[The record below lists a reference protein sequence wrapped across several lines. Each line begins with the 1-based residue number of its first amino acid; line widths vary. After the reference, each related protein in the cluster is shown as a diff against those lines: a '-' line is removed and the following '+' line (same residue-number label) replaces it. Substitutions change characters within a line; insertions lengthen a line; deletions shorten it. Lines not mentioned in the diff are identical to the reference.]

1 MADAEKKHRSP
12 AYPFIPLKKA
22 LERAHVLYQHERRHP
37 TALPVAA
44 KHWGYGEKSSGGLQT
59 VSALKQ
65 YGLVEDV
72 GGTTGRRVKLSELAL
87 AILLDEVPDSADRA
101 AALKRAALSPKLY
114 AEMFEKWG
122 VELPSDESLRTYLKR
137 DKLFNDDAVG
147 GVIKDYKDTLE
158 YANLSNSDKIP
169 DESNEPVSV
178 LVPHLGVKVQG
189 QQQLQQA
196 AQGEI
201 ERVRVS
207 LKGGRLARVVFTG
220 DLPTQADIAK
230 VIASLELQKDS
241 FPNED

>member
-22 LERAHVLYQHERRHP
+22 LERAKTLYQHERRHP
-37 TALPVAA
+37 TALTVAA

-59 VSALKQ
+59 ISALKQ
-65 YGLVEDV
+65 YGLLDEVP
-72 GGTTGRRVKLSELAL
+72 GGGARRVKLSDLAL
-87 AILLDEVPDSADRA
+87 GILLDEVPNSPDRITA
-101 AALKRAALSPKLY
+101 IKRAALNPKLY

-122 VELPSDESLRTYLKR
+122 VELPSDESIRTYLKR

-147 GVIKDYKDTLE
+147 SVIKDYKDTLE
-158 YANLSNSDKIP
+158 HSNLTVSDKLP
-169 DESNEPVSV
+169 ADEPEPEPVITQY
-178 LVPHLGVKVQG
+178 LGVKVQG
-189 QQQLQQA
+189 QQQLQAVQT
-196 AQGEI
+196 GEV

-220 DLPTQADIAK
+220 DVPTQADIAK

-241 FPNED
+241 FPED